1 MCSAG
6 GYAGIR
12 LRDAAYFIAGQQK
25 KLFMGSSELG
35 AVSNLPE
42 GYFFFFFLL
51 LLINTKNKG
60 YETVIA
66 VEKI

>member
-42 GYFFFFFLL
+42 GYFFFFFA
-51 LLINTKNKG
+51 TFD
-60 YETVIA
+60 
-66 VEKI
+66 

>member
-42 GYFFFFFLL
+42 GYFFFFLL